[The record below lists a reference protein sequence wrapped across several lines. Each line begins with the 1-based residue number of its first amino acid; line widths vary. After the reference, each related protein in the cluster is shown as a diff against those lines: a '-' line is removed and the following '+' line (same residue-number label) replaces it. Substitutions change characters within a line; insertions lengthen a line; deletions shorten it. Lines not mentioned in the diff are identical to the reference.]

1 MVKKMGTYDSAQV
14 LTILGLVCNG
24 FILFFEFMLA
34 LVFFP
39 YLFLTM
45 IWFIV
50 GIVLP
55 IIAYNDIPKG
65 NRGPAGALL
74 IISGI
79 ISLIFIFLIGGI
91 LLIVAGALVAS
102 SGPAPSA
109 PRHYDLRWIRS
120 PSSSQ
125 GTAYLV
131 PLRGAGTKK
140 CVNCGA
146 DLDRIDQYCHV
157 CGTNVGW
164 Y

>member
-1 MVKKMGTYDSAQV
+1 MGTHDSAQT
-14 LTILGLVCNG
+14 LTIIGIVCNG
-24 FILFFEFMLA
+24 FILLFEFLLS

-39 YLFLTM
+39 YMFLTM
-45 IWFIV
+45 IWFVV

-55 IIAYNDIPKG
+55 IIAYSDIPKG
-65 NRGPAGALL
+65 NRGSAGALL

-102 SGPAPSA
+102 SGPAPSTE
-109 PRHYDLRWIRS
+109 RYYDLRYVQS
-120 PSSSQ
+120 PSSSH

-131 PLRGAGTKK
+131 PPRNVGTKK

-146 DLDRIDQYCHV
+146 DLDRVDQYCHV

>member
-1 MVKKMGTYDSAQV
+1 MGTHDSAQA
-14 LTILGLVCNG
+14 LTILGIVCNG
-24 FILFFEFMLA
+24 FILFFEFLLA
-34 LVFFP
+34 FVFFP
-39 YLFLTM
+39 FLFLTI
-45 IWFIV
+45 IWFFI
-50 GIVLP
+50 GIIFP

-65 NRGPAGALL
+65 NRGSAGALL

-102 SGPAPSA
+102 SNPAPSV
-109 PRHYDLRWIRS
+109 PRYYDLRWVRS
-120 PSSSQ
+120 PSSPQ

-131 PLRGAGTKK
+131 PQRGEGTKK

-146 DLDRIDQYCHV
+146 DLDRVDQYCHV
-157 CGTNVGW
+157 CGTDVGW